1 MNQTDFHFQPRD
13 YEEAEEAVN
22 TTIPTIAMALYC
34 IISVIGVIGN
44 SLTIISILINKK
56 LKSIPNVYIGNL
68 AAADFVVCAVIA
80 PFSAYLLTIDHTTI
94 PSQVCTFIGALN
106 IGLLGKTMF
115 GLAAIAV
122 NRYIL
127 LVRGSELYTRLY
139 SRKNVA
145 LSVVV
150 LWTMPVMLVLPA
162 LLGFGQFGYNSLMGT
177 CIFISHDSLTY
188 IYVQTMLH
196 GVCVGPCTVITL
208 FCYISIIIH
217 FRRTQNRLKMSARK
231 CSAGN
236 NYSKSSSTGVDY
248 VTQDSSKVEDYELSS
263 SGPSNNNSSSTV
275 HIHTAKR
282 NRASRRIVTNLC
294 TVFVVFLCC
303 WLPIVTI
310 FTIDYHSKLPAS
322 VYHIF
327 FAVAVT
333 NSCLNVFIY
342 AGMNR
347 AFRRTYCRLLTC
359 RHNKVNSAF

>member
-1 MNQTDFHFQPRD
+1 MNQTDFDFQPRD
-13 YEEAEEAVN
+13 YEEAEKAVN
-22 TTIPTIAMALYC
+22 TTIPTIALYC
-34 IISVIGVIGN
+34 IISVVGVIGN
-44 SLTIISILINKK
+44 SLTIISILVSKK
-56 LKSIPNVYIGNL
+56 LKSIQNVYIGNL

-80 PFSAYLLTIDHTTI
+80 PFSAYLLTIDHNTI

-127 LVRGSELYTRLY
+127 LVRGRKLYTRLY

-145 LSVVV
+145 LNVVI
-150 LWTMPVMLVLPA
+150 LWTMPVMLVLPPA

-196 GVCVGPCTVITL
+196 GMCVGPCTVIIL
-208 FCYISIIIH
+208 FCHISIIIH
-217 FRRTQNRLKMSARK
+217 FRRIQNTLKISARK

-236 NYSKSSSTGVDY
+236 NYLKSSSTGIDY
-248 VTQDSSKVEDYELSS
+248 VTQNSPKVEDYELSS
-263 SGPSNNNSSSTV
+263 SGPRNNNSSSTV
-275 HIHTAKR
+275 HIHMAKR
-282 NRASRRIVTNLC
+282 NRVSCRIVTNLC

-310 FTIDYHSKLPAS
+310 FTIGYHSKLPAS

-347 AFRRTYCRLLTC
+347 DIRRTYCTLLTC
-359 RHNKVNSAF
+359 RHNKVNFAF